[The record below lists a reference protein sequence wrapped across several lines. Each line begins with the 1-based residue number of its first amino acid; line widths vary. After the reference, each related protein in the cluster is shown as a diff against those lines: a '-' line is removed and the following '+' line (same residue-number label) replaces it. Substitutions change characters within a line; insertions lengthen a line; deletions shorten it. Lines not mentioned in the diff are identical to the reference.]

1 MHGLTLVILL
11 IGFVALIK
19 GAAIFVDGSSELAK
33 IFKVPTLIIGLTIVA
48 FGTSAPEL
56 AVSTSAALMGSNEI
70 ALSNVLGS
78 NIFNLLMVLG
88 VCAIIRP
95 IPLDQD
101 FLARDYPVSTFST
114 LGLLLLCLPIACIN
128 IAISLLL
135 LLTFGVYLYYLIKK
149 AKASSSEEP
158 ATPRYPLWKSILF
171 IIIGL
176 ALVIGGGQAV
186 VYGAKEIARALGM
199 TETLIGLTVV
209 AVGTSLPELV
219 TSIVAARKGDA
230 GLAIGNVLGSNI
242 FNLLFILGVS
252 GLLHPITVNVMS
264 IYDLVVLTGISC
276 IAYSFSKTSKRI
288 TRAEGFIMVCIY
300 VGYMVFAVV
309 R

>member
-1 MHGLTLVILL
+1 
-11 IGFVALIK
+11 
-19 GAAIFVDGSSELAK
+19 
-33 IFKVPTLIIGLTIVA
+33 
-48 FGTSAPEL
+48 
-56 AVSTSAALMGSNEI
+56 
-70 ALSNVLGS
+70 
-78 NIFNLLMVLG
+78 
-88 VCAIIRP
+88 
-95 IPLDQD
+95 
-101 FLARDYPVSTFST
+101 
-114 LGLLLLCLPIACIN
+114 
-128 IAISLLL
+128 
-135 LLTFGVYLYYLIKK
+135 
-149 AKASSSEEP
+149 
-158 ATPRYPLWKSILF
+158 
-171 IIIGL
+171 
-176 ALVIGGGQAV
+176 V

-209 AVGTSLPELV
+209 AIGTSLPELV

-276 IAYSFSKTSKRI
+276 IAYAFSKTSKRI
-288 TRAEGFIMVCIY
+288 TRVEGFIMVCIY

>member
-1 MHGLTLVILL
+1 MQIVTLVILL
-11 IGFVALIK
+11 MGFVALIK
-19 GAAIFVDGSSELAK
+19 GADIFVDGSSELAK

-95 IPLDQD
+95 ILLDQD

-128 IAISLLL
+128 RAISLLL

-149 AKASSSEEP
+149 AKACSSEEP
-158 ATPRYPLWKSILF
+158 VTPKYPLWKSILF

-176 ALVIGGGQAV
+176 ALVIGGGQSV

-252 GLLHPITVNVMS
+252 GLLHPITVDVMS

-276 IAYSFSKTSKRI
+276 IAYAFSKTSKLI
-288 TRAEGFIMVCIY
+288 TRVEGSVMVCIY
-300 VGYMVFAVV
+300 VEYMAFAII